1 MVDDRLRSALEGV
14 ELTEREERYLEWLSR
29 MDGETVEVFAELFD
43 KLRVR
48 EKMMCKRL
56 TVEELRERVREPIWL
71 VFLDWDGVTAGVHD
85 IVAKVGTY
93 SMETLRGENLDLEN
107 IGKTWAAYSGKPTDE
122 NAYAL

>member
-1 MVDDRLRSALEGV
+1 MDERLESALDGV
-14 ELTEREERYLEWLSR
+14 KLTEREERYLAWLSR

-56 TVEELRERVREPIWL
+56 TAEELRERVREPIWL
-71 VFLDWDGVTAGVHD
+71 VGVGCDGVLFGTYD
-85 IVAKVGTY
+85 IVTKVSAY

-107 IGKTWAAYSGKPTDE
+107 IGKTWAAYSSKPTDE
-122 NAYAL
+122 NAYVL